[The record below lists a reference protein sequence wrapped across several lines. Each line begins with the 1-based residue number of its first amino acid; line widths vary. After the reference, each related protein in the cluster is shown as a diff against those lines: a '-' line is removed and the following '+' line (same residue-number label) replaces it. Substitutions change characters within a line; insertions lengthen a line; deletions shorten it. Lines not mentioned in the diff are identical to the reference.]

1 MRNNFFLLK
10 LIAEKT
16 EKQQEFLDENLHV
29 KVMLQQ
35 AMQDIEKLM
44 LKSLKTQQEIFN
56 LAMEM
61 ETGINAGTFQEY
73 DYTCEDAECE
83 WKQVTEY
90 WRM

>member
-1 MRNNFFLLK
+1 
-10 LIAEKT
+10 
-16 EKQQEFLDENLHV
+16 
-29 KVMLQQ
+29 MLQQ
-35 AMQDIEKLM
+35 SMQEIEKLKKM

-56 LAMEM
+56 LAMGM

-90 WRM
+90 WRK